1 MLYDDRNLYCKQDI
15 NKLTFCNSFMV
26 TTAVLFVIFMQ
37 CAMVLESTKLPLR
50 FPIKSTQYSPGVDK
64 FLEFAYRDI
73 LADTMTNIL
82 LSLLASCQCIVC

>member
-1 MLYDDRNLYCKQDI
+1 
-15 NKLTFCNSFMV
+15 MV
-26 TTAVLFVIFMQ
+26 TTAVIFVIFMQ
-37 CAMVLESTKLPLR
+37 CAMVLESTELPLR
-50 FPIKSTQYSPGVDK
+50 FPIESTQYSPGVDK